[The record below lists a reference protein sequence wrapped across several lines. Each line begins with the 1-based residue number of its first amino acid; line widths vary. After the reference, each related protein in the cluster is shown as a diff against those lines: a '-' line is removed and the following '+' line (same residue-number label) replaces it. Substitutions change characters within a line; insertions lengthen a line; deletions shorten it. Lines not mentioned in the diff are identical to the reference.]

1 MTAVSPFY
9 QERMMYMENKLMT
22 LTNDKEL
29 RITSVELVDIINE
42 FRKLE
47 SESTKRVYVEL
58 QHSDFMKKIRKELD
72 VLKTLGVDNGGN
84 ISLVEYR
91 DSKGEIRPCYSLNR
105 DGMLQMLNSESAL
118 VRYKTIEYINGLEEE
133 NRKLKEGQELISAHK
148 EIKELKNTLS
158 DFRRLTEE
166 AKEMYKPSHKRKL
179 QYDRLIKSVTSDKEE
194 YDIVKEWI
202 FATLEIEKW
211 EDTSIEQ
218 NKKIIEIIHTVSR
231 MLNIKKFE
239 QLSLI

>member
-1 MTAVSPFY
+1 
-9 QERMMYMENKLMT
+9 MENKLMT

-29 RITSVELVDIINE
+29 RITSVELVDIIND

-72 VLKTLGVDNGGN
+72 VLKALGVDNGGN

>member
-29 RITSVELVDIINE
+29 RITSVELVDIIND

-58 QHSDFMKKIRKELD
+58 QHSDFMKKIRKELY
-72 VLKTLGVDNGGN
+72 VLKALGVDNGGN

-218 NKKIIEIIHTVSR
+218 NRKILEIINTVSR

-239 QLSLI
+239 QLSLL

>member
-1 MTAVSPFY
+1 
-9 QERMMYMENKLMT
+9 MENKLLT

-29 RITSVELVDIINE
+29 RITSVELVDVIND
-42 FRKLE
+42 FRILE
-47 SESTKRVYVEL
+47 SETTGRKYFEL
-58 QHSDFMKKIRKELD
+58 RHDNLKAKIEKEVSILES
-72 VLKTLGVDNGGN
+72 VGINALNFKV
-84 ISLVEYR
+84 VEYT
-91 DSKGEIRPCYSLNR
+91 DKKGETRPCYSLNR
-105 DGMLQMLNSESAL
+105 DGMLQMLNSESTL
-118 VRYKTIEYINGLEEE
+118 VRYKTIEYINDLEKE
-133 NRKLKEGQELISAHK
+133 NRKLKEGQELISAHE
-148 EIKELKNTLS
+148 EIRELKNTLS

-211 EDTSIEQ
+211 EYTSIEQ
-218 NKKIIEIIHTVSR
+218 NRKILEIINTVSR

-239 QLSLI
+239 QLSLF

>member
-1 MTAVSPFY
+1 
-9 QERMMYMENKLMT
+9 MENKLMT

-29 RITSVELVDIINE
+29 RITSVDLVDIIND
-42 FRKLE
+42 FRELE
-47 SESTKRVYVEL
+47 SNKTNKEYIKL
-58 QHSDFMKKIRKELD
+58 QHKDFIRKIRKEIE
-72 VLKTLGVDNGGN
+72 VLESLNLNGERN
-84 ISLVEYR
+84 FSPTSYI
-91 DSKGEIRPCYSLNR
+91 DSQNKEQPCYSLNR
-105 DGMLQMLNSESAL
+105 DGMLQMLNSESTL
-118 VRYKTIEYINGLEEE
+118 VRYKTIEYINDLEEE

-148 EIKELKNTLS
+148 EIASLKDTLS

>member
-1 MTAVSPFY
+1 
-9 QERMMYMENKLMT
+9 MENKLLT

-47 SESTKRVYVEL
+47 SDTTDKEYVKL
-58 QHSDFMKKIRKELD
+58 QHKSFMSKIRSELEILES
-72 VLKTLGVDNGGN
+72 VGLGNEQNILLVDY
-84 ISLVEYR
+84 I
-91 DSKGEIRPCYSLNR
+91 DKKGETRPCYSLNR

-118 VRYKTIEYINGLEEE
+118 VRYKTIEYINDLEEE

-148 EIKELKNTLS
+148 EIASLKDTLS

>member
-1 MTAVSPFY
+1 M
-9 QERMMYMENKLMT
+9 RNKLMLFT
-22 LTNDKEL
+22 EDKEL
-29 RITSVELVDIINE
+29 RITSVELVDIIND

-47 SESTKRVYVEL
+47 SETTDKIYVKL
-58 QHSDFMKKIRKELD
+58 QHKDFMKKIRKELD
-72 VLKTLGVDNGGN
+72 VLDALNLQDEGK
-84 ISLVEYR
+84 ISLVAYE
-91 DSKGEIRPCYSLNR
+91 DKKGEKRPCYSLNK
-105 DGMLQMLNSESAL
+105 DGMLQMLNSESTL
-118 VRYKTIEYINGLEEE
+118 VRYKTIEYINDLEEE

-148 EIKELKNTLS
+148 EIKELKNTLT

-211 EDTSIEQ
+211 EDTSIDQ
-218 NKKIIEIIHTVSR
+218 NKKILEIIHTVSR

-239 QLSLI
+239 HLSLI

>member
-29 RITSVELVDIINE
+29 RITSVELVDIIND

-72 VLKTLGVDNGGN
+72 VLKALGVDNGGN

>member
-1 MTAVSPFY
+1 MLFT
-9 QERMMYMENKLMT
+9 E
-22 LTNDKEL
+22 DKEL

-148 EIKELKNTLS
+148 EIKELKNTLT

-211 EDTSIEQ
+211 EDTSIDQ
-218 NKKIIEIIHTVSR
+218 NKKILEIIHTVSR

>member
-1 MTAVSPFY
+1 MLFT
-9 QERMMYMENKLMT
+9 E
-22 LTNDKEL
+22 DKEL

-211 EDTSIEQ
+211 EDTSIDQ
-218 NKKIIEIIHTVSR
+218 NKKILEIIHTVSR